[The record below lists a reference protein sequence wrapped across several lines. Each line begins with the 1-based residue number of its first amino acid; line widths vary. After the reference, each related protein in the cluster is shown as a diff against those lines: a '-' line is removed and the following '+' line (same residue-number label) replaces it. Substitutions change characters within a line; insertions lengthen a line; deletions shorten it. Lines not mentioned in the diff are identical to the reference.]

1 MVRFR
6 TVVNQIYDAYSYSL
20 PSMYKNK
27 LIHIRCIRWEF
38 SADFANKL
46 HGKHII
52 NQDHTKHADESKAN
66 FQSRL

>member
-27 LIHIRCIRWEF
+27 LIHLRGIRLEF
-38 SADFANKL
+38 STDFPIKVHVKN
-46 HGKHII
+46 II
-52 NQDHTKHADESKAN
+52 NQDHTKHADESKEN
-66 FQSRL
+66 VQSRL